1 MIVSDAIVIFIII
14 VLVLCIIYQDGWTA
28 LMLASQQGHKEVA
41 KLLID
46 HGANKDIQN
55 KVSVIYVV
63 SCMHGCV

>member
-1 MIVSDAIVIFIII
+1 MR
-14 VLVLCIIYQDGWTA
+14 
-28 LMLASQQGHKEVA
+28 ASQQGHKEVA

-63 SCMHGCV
+63 SCMHGCVYGCAYAFKMIYSPVRARVCIYVCVLTSF

>member
-1 MIVSDAIVIFIII
+1 
-14 VLVLCIIYQDGWTA
+14 
-28 LMLASQQGHKEVA
+28 MLASKEGHKEVA

-46 HGANKDIQN
+46 HGANKDIQS